1 MMGSVIERILAEAPA
16 MGTFTT
22 REMAFKVYGELTDVK
37 IGMTGGKLRS
47 LAKQGYIVALGII
60 MADGY
65 HQAQWRS
72 AL

>member
-1 MMGSVIERILAEAPA
+1 MGSVIERILAEAPA

>member
-1 MMGSVIERILAEAPA
+1 MGSVIERILAEAPA

-22 REMAFKVYGELTDVK
+22 RQMAFKVYGETANDAK

>member
-1 MMGSVIERILAEAPA
+1 MGSVIERILAEAPA

-47 LAKQGYIVALGII
+47 LAKQGYIVALGIVI
-60 MADGY
+60 ADGY
-65 HQAQWRS
+65 HQARWRY
-72 AL
+72 AQ

>member
-1 MMGSVIERILAEAPA
+1 MGEVIDRILAEAPV

-22 REMAFKVYGELTDVK
+22 RQMAFRVYGELTDIK
-37 IGMTGGKLRS
+37 IGTVGAKLRS
-47 LAKQGYIVALGII
+47 LAKQGYIVSLGII